1 MSKENFTDNIV
12 ILRIFYETIL
22 NLLNNLEY
30 PANLLLIILR
40 ADGNE
45 ILNKINEKF
54 HIFYITHLQTDP
66 DALESW
72 NKYFTLYENIC
83 KILEKFK
90 TMIHT
95 EGLNLKFSQDTE
107 VFILKTVIKYY

>member
-1 MSKENFTDNIV
+1 MNKENFADNIV

-54 HIFYITHLQTDP
+54 HIFYKTNLDTDL
-66 DALESW
+66 DAQESW
-72 NKYFTLYENIC
+72 DKYFILYENIC

-90 TMIHT
+90 TIINI
-95 EGLNLKFSQDTE
+95 EGLNLKFSQDIE